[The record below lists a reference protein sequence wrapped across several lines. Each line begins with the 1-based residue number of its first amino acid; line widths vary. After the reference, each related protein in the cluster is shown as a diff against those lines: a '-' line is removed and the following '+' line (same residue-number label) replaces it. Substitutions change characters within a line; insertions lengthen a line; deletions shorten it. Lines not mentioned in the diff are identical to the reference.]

1 MPSLRCSAGVV
12 LGCEQQGTNLKLGM
26 PPNHR
31 LLRDGLEFQSNMG
44 HECHAINSANLI
56 SYSHSSTFFSVEDA
70 LQTVPRSETSS
81 DTPPLRL
88 WRMGHSRSACRYNL
102 GVETGAQHHLNDPCF
117 FKVTTGSSSW
127 LPMFCAQEHCIWYV
141 LGALFLVETLH
152 QATKVVLQL
161 WQVHQ
166 KKTNIV
172 PPNWDNVLQNH
183 SQQLARVNSQLTWE
197 GSVMTCRGVNNW
209 LIGFPLLQESPHNL

>member
-117 FKVTTGSSSW
+117 LRLQQALRHCFRCFVPKSTVSGTFLAHCSW
-127 LPMFCAQEHCIWYV
+127 LKLYTRLQR
-141 LGALFLVETLH
+141 LFSSCGKY
-152 QATKVVLQL
+152 TK
-161 WQVHQ
+161 
-166 KKTNIV
+166 K
-172 PPNWDNVLQNH
+172 D
-183 SQQLARVNSQLTWE
+183 
-197 GSVMTCRGVNNW
+197 
-209 LIGFPLLQESPHNL
+209 

>member
-1 MPSLRCSAGVV
+1 MSCDQFSKSDQLQPQLYLLQCW
-12 LGCEQQGTNLKLGM
+12 GCT
-26 PPNHR
+26 PN
-31 LLRDGLEFQSNMG
+31 G
-44 HECHAINSANLI
+44 
-56 SYSHSSTFFSVEDA
+56 STFRDIFRHAPASPVADGPFSLG
-70 LQTVPRSETSS
+70 LQVQPGRGNRSPAS
-81 DTPPLRL
+81 PQWP
-88 WRMGHSRSACRYNL
+88 
-102 GVETGAQHHLNDPCF
+102 VF